1 MKSRYACEGEKL
13 RLRCESD
20 YVLRVFNAKYGRL
33 EPGSSICPHE
43 NITDLNC
50 QAEGVLLKVMAMCTN
65 RRRCIIK
72 ADSSFLR
79 DPCPGTYKYLE
90 VIYGC
95 GKSIVSCFC
104 FCFCFCFF
112 STSCIIFSLIREATF
127 RKVSGKAEVS
137 GEQQ

>member
-1 MKSRYACEGEKL
+1 MKSRFACEGEKL

-72 ADSSFLR
+72 ADSSFFR

-90 VIYGC
+90 VIYRC
-95 GKSIVSCFC
+95 GKSIASCFC
-104 FCFCFCFF
+104 FCF
-112 STSCIIFSLIREATF
+112 
-127 RKVSGKAEVS
+127 
-137 GEQQ
+137 

>member
-1 MKSRYACEGEKL
+1 MKSRFACEGEKL

-43 NITDLNC
+43 NITDFNC

-72 ADSSFLR
+72 ADSSFFR

-104 FCFCFCFF
+104 FCFCFFPLHVSFF
-112 STSCIIFSLIREATF
+112 LLFGRLLFERCQGRLRCRGNSSEF
-127 RKVSGKAEVS
+127 
-137 GEQQ
+137 